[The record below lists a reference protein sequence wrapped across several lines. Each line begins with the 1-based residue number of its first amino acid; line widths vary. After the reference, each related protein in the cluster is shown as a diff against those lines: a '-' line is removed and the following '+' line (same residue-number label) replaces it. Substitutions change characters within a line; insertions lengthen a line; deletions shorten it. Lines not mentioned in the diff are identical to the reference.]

1 MNLKQTLPATI
12 LIVFLMV
19 IITSSFSSQRQKKE
33 QEIAQK
39 AEQVRRDAEEKLYL
53 MGKFDPAQRAD
64 FILVPE
70 QYTIFDVNDMYLR
83 RETFEA
89 FLVMQSAAERD
100 GIELRITSA
109 TRNFDSQQKLWNER
123 WSQVTV
129 VEKQNINTNNPDDF
143 SVFKKI
149 LEYVAV
155 PGTSRHH
162 WGTDV
167 DLNGANLPY
176 FTTETGIRE
185 YMWLVKNAGTF
196 GFCQTYRAREFD
208 KRTGY
213 NEEKWHWS
221 YLPLAGIFTQDYKR
235 LIKNE
240 DINGFL
246 GDEYVLGQD
255 LVNQYALN
263 INPECI

>member
-19 IITSSFSSQRQKKE
+19 IIISSFSSQRQKKE
-33 QEIAQK
+33 LVLIAQ
-39 AEQVRRDAEEKLYL
+39 QIQRDAEEKLYL

-70 QYTIFDVNDMYLR
+70 QNAIIGADKMYLR
-83 RETFEA
+83 KETLDA
-89 FLVMQSAAERD
+89 FIQMATVAESE
-100 GIELRITSA
+100 GIELKIASA

-123 WSQVTV
+123 WSQATV
-129 VEKQNINTNNPDDF
+129 VEKQNINTSNPDGF

-162 WGTDV
+162 WGTDI
-167 DLNGANLPY
+167 DLNGANLAY